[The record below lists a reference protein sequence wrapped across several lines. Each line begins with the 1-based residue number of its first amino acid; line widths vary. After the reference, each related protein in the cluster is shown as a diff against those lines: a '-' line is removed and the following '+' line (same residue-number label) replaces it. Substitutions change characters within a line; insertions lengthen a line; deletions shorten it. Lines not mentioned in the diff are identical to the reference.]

1 MRVRRYCQILTDAW
15 RSNIETL
22 GDLHPD
28 TLRASSRTNLGALL
42 QKMDDLTITERADF
56 HIRYKSV
63 LAVLTTQQLA

>member
-1 MRVRRYCQILTDAW
+1 MRVRRYCQSLTDAW

-42 QKMDDLTITERADF
+42 QKMEDLTFTEG
-56 HIRYKSV
+56 
-63 LAVLTTQQLA
+63 